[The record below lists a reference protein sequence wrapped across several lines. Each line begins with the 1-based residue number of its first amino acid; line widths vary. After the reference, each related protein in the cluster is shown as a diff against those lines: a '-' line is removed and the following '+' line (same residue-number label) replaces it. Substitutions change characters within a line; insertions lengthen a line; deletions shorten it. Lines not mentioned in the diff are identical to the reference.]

1 MVCTP
6 FDGVCGENHVSKST
20 AVLVALASLLLL
32 TWVTVITYRAPIE
45 QDLVQRVQLALSSHG
60 LPALD
65 IQADGRDVWIG
76 GEVSGLVDPADVDE
90 IAGRVWGVRR
100 VSVERLAVRGPMLD
114 ADDPLNPRFD
124 TSRIIRLGGD
134 LSNPMGA
141 RTCQRTM
148 ARLAAAS
155 LIRFEAD
162 GASPMLDSYP
172 VLNDLAAVAYQCP
185 DTDIIIGGHTDA
197 SGNREHSLRLSQ
209 ARAEAVE
216 RFFYLAGI
224 AADRMRIVAYGDSQ
238 PIASNATA
246 DGRAANRRITFEIRT
261 RD

>member
-1 MVCTP
+1 M
-6 FDGVCGENHVSKST
+6 SRST
-20 AVLVALASLLLL
+20 VLLAGLASLLLL
-32 TWVTVITYRAPIE
+32 TWITVAVRHVPIE
-45 QDLVQRVQLALSSHG
+45 ADLVQRVKQALASYAITG
-60 LPALD
+60 LT
-65 IQADGRDVWIG
+65 IEADGRELRLS
-76 GEVSGLVDPADVDE
+76 GEISRHIDPGHVAT
-90 IAGRVWGVRR
+90 IARQVWGVR
-100 VSVERLAVRGPMLD
+100 SVDVDELRQRSSMLD
-114 ADDPLNPRFD
+114 ADDPLSPRFD
-124 TSRIIRLGGD
+124 VSRIVRLGGD

-155 LIRFEAD
+155 LVRFEAG
-162 GASPMLDSYP
+162 GASPVLDSYP

-197 SGNREHSLRLSQ
+197 SGNREQSLRLSQ

-246 DGRAANRRITFEIRT
+246 EGRAANRRITFEIRT

>member
-1 MVCTP
+1 M
-6 FDGVCGENHVSKST
+6 SKST

-32 TWVTVITYRAPIE
+32 TWATVVTYRAPIE
-45 QDLVQRVQLALSSHG
+45 EDLVQRVQLALSSHG
-60 LPALD
+60 LPPLE
-65 IQADGRDVWIG
+65 IHADGRDLSIG
-76 GEVSGLVDPADVDE
+76 GEVGGAVDPANVADV
-90 IAGRVWGVRR
+90 AGQVWGVRR
-100 VSVERLAVRGPMLD
+100 VSVAALVVRGTMLD

-155 LIRFEAD
+155 LVRFEAG
-162 GASPMLDSYP
+162 GASPVLDSYP

-197 SGNREHSLRLSQ
+197 SGNREQSLRLSQ

-246 DGRAANRRITFEIRT
+246 EGRAANRRITFEIRT

>member
-1 MVCTP
+1 M
-6 FDGVCGENHVSKST
+6 SKST

-32 TWVTVITYRAPIE
+32 TWVTVVTHRAPIE
-45 QDLVQRVQLALSSHG
+45 ADLVQRVRQALSSHG
-60 LPALD
+60 MPALE
-65 IQADGRDVWIG
+65 IRAEGRDLSIG
-76 GEVSGLVDPADVDE
+76 GEVGGGVDPANVAE
-90 IAGRVWGVRR
+90 TAGRVWGVRQ
-100 VSVERLAVRGPMLD
+100 VVVDRLEVRGSMLD

-124 TSRIIRLGGD
+124 TRRIIRLGGD

-141 RTCQRTM
+141 QTCQRTM

-155 LIRFEAD
+155 LVKFETG

-185 DTDIIIGGHTDA
+185 DTDIIIGGHTDS
-197 SGNREHSLRLSQ
+197 SGDRERSLRLSQ

-224 AADRMRIVAYGDSQ
+224 AAERMRIVAYGDSQ
-238 PIASNATA
+238 PIASNATIE
-246 DGRAANRRITFEIRT
+246 GRAANRRITFEIRS